1 MSDQIKH
8 ECGIA
13 LIRLLK
19 PLEFYQK
26 KYGSKSYGA
35 NKMYLMMEKQHNRGQ
50 DGAGLATVKIG
61 AKPGEKYIFRERS
74 SAKQPIQEVFTR
86 VNERIIDSKESEG
99 NVPFQAELLLGH
111 VRYGT
116 FGKNNIENVHPFLRQ
131 NNWTHRNLIVA
142 GNFNMTNNQEL
153 FDNLVKLGQHPKSK
167 VDSVTV
173 MEKIGHFLDDA
184 VHKIYRDLKKEGFNK
199 QESSPLIEKRL
210 KISKILKKASRDWDG
225 GYVMAGLLGHGDA
238 FVLRDP
244 SAIRPAYYYKDD
256 EVVVVASERPVIQT
270 VFNTG
275 FDEIN
280 ELEAG
285 HSIII
290 KKSGKALVVPI
301 LEKRERKACSFERI
315 YFSRGSDKE
324 IYLERKKLGELL
336 FPKILQAIK
345 RDLKNTVFSYI
356 PNTAETSFFGLVQEA
371 QKHISSQAIVKLLE
385 EKQEISKEN
394 LEKLFSLKPRIEKV
408 AIKDAKLR
416 TFIADDANRDELVA
430 HVYDITYGSIKE
442 TDTLVII
449 DDSIVRGTTLQK
461 SILKIL
467 DRLNPKKIIV
477 VSSAP
482 QIRYPD
488 CYGIDMAKMEDFIA
502 FRAAIGLL
510 KSEGKETLIKETYQD
525 CLRELKLP
533 ISKMKNR
540 VLKIYADYS
549 DEDISS
555 QISKILKEKDIKTDV
570 QVIFQ
575 TVQSLHSAC
584 PKNLGDWYFTGDY
597 PTPGGN
603 KVVNQSF
610 VNYYEG
616 VKKRAY

>member
-1 MSDQIKH
+1 MSDHIKH

-26 KYGSKSYGA
+26 KYGSKSYGV

-86 VNERIIDSKESEG
+86 VSERIAASEEMEG

-116 FGKNNIENVHPFLRQ
+116 FGKNNIESVHPFLRQ

-153 FDNLVKLGQHPKSK
+153 FENLVKLGQHPKSK

-184 VHKIYRDLKKEGFNK
+184 VHKIYKDLKKEGFNK
-199 QESSPLIEKRL
+199 QEASPLIEKRL
-210 KISKILKKASRDWDG
+210 KISKVLKKASRDWDG
-225 GYVMAGLLGHGDA
+225 GYAMAGLLGHGDA

-270 VFNTG
+270 VFDTT
-275 FDEIN
+275 FEEIK

-290 KKSGKALVVPI
+290 KKSGKTLTVPI

-336 FPKILQAIK
+336 FPKILQSINS
-345 RDLKNTVFSYI
+345 DLKNTVFSYI

-371 QKHISSQAIVKLLE
+371 QKYISSQAIVKLLE

-430 HVYDITYGSIKE
+430 HVYDITYGSIKK

-467 DRLNPKKIIV
+467 DRLNPKKIVV

-502 FRAAIGLL
+502 FRAAIALL
-510 KSEGKETLIKETYQD
+510 KSEGKEDVIKETYKE
-525 CLRELKLP
+525 CLKELKLP
-533 ISKMKNR
+533 SSKMKNK
-540 VLKIYADYS
+540 VKKIYIDYT
-549 DEDISS
+549 DEDISN
-555 QISKILKEKDIKTDV
+555 QISKLLKEKEIKTDV

-575 TVQSLHSAC
+575 TVESLHSAC
-584 PKNLGDWYFTGDY
+584 PKNLGDWYFTGNY

-616 VKKRAY
+616 TKKRAY

>member
-86 VNERIIDSKESEG
+86 VNERINDSKESEG

-116 FGKNNIENVHPFLRQ
+116 FGKNNIESVHPFLRQ

-184 VHKIYRDLKKEGFNK
+184 VHKIYKDLKKEGFNK
-199 QESSPLIEKRL
+199 QEASPLIEKRL
-210 KISKILKKASRDWDG
+210 KVSKVLKKASRDWDG
-225 GYVMAGLLGHGDA
+225 GYAMAGLLGHGDA

-270 VFNTG
+270 VFDTT
-275 FDEIN
+275 FEEIK

-285 HSIII
+285 NSIII
-290 KKSGKALVVPI
+290 KKSGKTLVVPI

-336 FPKILQAIK
+336 FPKILQSINS
-345 RDLKNTVFSYI
+345 DLKNTVFSYI

-371 QKHISSQAIVKLLE
+371 QKYISSQAIVKLLE

-430 HVYDITYGSIKE
+430 HVYDITYGSIKK

-467 DRLNPKKIIV
+467 DRLNPKKIVV

-502 FRAAIGLL
+502 FRAAIALL
-510 KSEGKETLIKETYQD
+510 KSQGKEDVINQTYKD
-525 CLRELKLP
+525 CLKELKLP
-533 ISKMKNR
+533 SSKMKNR
-540 VLKIYADYS
+540 VSKIYADYS
-549 DEDISS
+549 DEDISD
-555 QISKILKEKDIKTDV
+555 QISKILKEKEIKTNV
-570 QVIFQ
+570 EVIFQ
-575 TVQSLHSAC
+575 TVESLHSAC

-616 VKKRAY
+616 AKKRAY